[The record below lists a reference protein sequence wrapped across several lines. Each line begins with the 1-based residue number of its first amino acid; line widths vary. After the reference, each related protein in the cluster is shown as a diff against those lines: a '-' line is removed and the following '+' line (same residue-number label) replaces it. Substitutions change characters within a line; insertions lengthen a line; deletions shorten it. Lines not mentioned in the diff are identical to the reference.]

1 MRISD
6 WSSDVCSSD
15 LIRRQRFQPEERAK
29 RMADL
34 NERAFVVAELPSLPE
49 IAEIRRV
56 AAQRRAHGVPQR
68 GIEAPAMQE
77 AKHQRAARRTTVSTI
92 CTTSSSE

>member
-29 RMADL
+29 RMADR
-34 NERAFVVAELPSLPE
+34 NERSFVVAELPSLPE

-77 AKHQRAARRTTVSTI
+77 AKHQRAARRTTVTTM
-92 CTTSSSE
+92 CTTSSAE